1 MSVGFFPQLGQ
12 QIGEKRHFSICH
24 SWYAACVSDLA
35 RTSRQRKESLAS
47 KNAGHYMEQI
57 FNSHGAFG
65 FMLLGLCGDVA
76 GFKAGLWAFGVL
88 CLVSMSSVL
97 VLALREQRQ
106 WFVRTHHRPYAT
118 TSSLPSVLSVPKQQK
133 VTNP

>member
-1 MSVGFFPQLGQ
+1 
-12 QIGEKRHFSICH
+12 
-24 SWYAACVSDLA
+24 
-35 RTSRQRKESLAS
+35 
-47 KNAGHYMEQI
+47 MEQI

-65 FMLLGLCGDVA
+65 FMLLGLCGGMA
-76 GFKAGLWAFGVL
+76 GFKAGLWAFGIL
-88 CLVSMSSVL
+88 SLVSMSGLL

-106 WFVRTHHRPYAT
+106 WFVSTQHELYAT